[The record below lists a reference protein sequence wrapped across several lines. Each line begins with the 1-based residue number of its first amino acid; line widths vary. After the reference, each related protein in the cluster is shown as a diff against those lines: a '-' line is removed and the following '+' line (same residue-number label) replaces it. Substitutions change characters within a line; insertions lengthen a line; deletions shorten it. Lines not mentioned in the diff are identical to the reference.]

1 MGTER
6 KGDTAIYSRGR
17 VYYVEG
23 VGILFDWGN
32 TVPADGTADYAIGA
46 IFQHVDGAAATNFYV
61 NNGSLSSC
69 SFRAASSAAAA
80 ALETALASASTPGG
94 ALKVGVFDTAGYYSA
109 AQVEAVLAEIGE
121 LLLVPSG
128 TAGGKGP
135 SPLIWDD
142 CPLLEMML
150 DPTKG
155 YHYFDDFMGPGITPA
170 ATASEAGWTVTRL
183 TGGSI
188 GSVIG
193 AGGELHIAAA
203 ATTDQGIQAQLLNC
217 CVIPTAGKT
226 IWFEARISVS
236 HIDNLIFVGLA
247 SADSTLI
254 ASGVLD
260 EGSPSAIGFF
270 TDQNTTSTKYG
281 TITEKAGNNDTTE
294 DIAVGLAQNT
304 WAKVGFKVT
313 GITKVEFFYDGLL
326 VETGETTASIADAV
340 EMALSLVCQNQD
352 GANVNTLKVDWVRVA
367 QLR

>member
-1 MGTER
+1 MER

-17 VYYVEG
+17 VYYIEG
-23 VGILFDWGN
+23 VGILFDWGK
-32 TVPADGTADYAIGA
+32 TVPVDGTADYAIGA
-46 IFQHVDGAAATNFYV
+46 VFQHIDGGAATCLYV
-61 NNGSLSSC
+61 NEGSLTSC
-69 SFRAASSAAAA
+69 DFNAASSAAAA
-80 ALETALASASTPGG
+80 ALETALALTTDPGG
-94 ALKVGVFDTAGYYSA
+94 AFKVGVWDTAGYYSA
-109 AQVEAVLAEIGE
+109 AQAEAVLAEIGE

-135 SPLIWDD
+135 SPLIWND
-142 CPLLEMML
+142 CPILEMML

-155 YHYFDDFMGPGITPA
+155 YYYFDDFMGPGITPA
-170 ATASEAGWTVTRL
+170 AVASEAGWTVTRL
-183 TGGSI
+183 TGGTI

-203 ATTDQGIQAQLLNC
+203 ATIDQGIQAQLLNC
-217 CVIPTAGKT
+217 CVIPTAAKT
-226 IWFEARISVS
+226 IWFEARVQVS
-236 HIDNLIFVGLA
+236 KIDNLIFVGLA
-247 SADSTLI
+247 SSDATLI

-260 EGSPSAIGFF
+260 ETNPSAIGFF
-270 TDQNTTSTKYG
+270 TDENSTSTKYG

-294 DIAVGLAQNT
+294 DIAVGFVADT

-313 GITKVEFFYDGLL
+313 GITKVEFFYNGLL
-326 VETGETTASIADAV
+326 VETGETAASIADAV